1 MSKYL
6 ITGVMIAAFS
16 FGAAGTAAAD
26 YTVGH
31 YSTHGACVANGVGR
45 FGNDELG
52 KTWFCR
58 RSGEGYDL
66 IHR

>member
-1 MSKYL
+1 MLKYL
-6 ITGVMIAAFS
+6 ITGAVIATFS

-31 YSTHGACVANGVGR
+31 YSTHGACVANG
-45 FGNDELG
+45 LG

-58 RSGEGYDL
+58 QSGGGYDL